1 MKEIITYAASIFV
14 GLSLGMIGAGGS
26 ILTVPV
32 FVFVLKIDPLVASVY
47 SMFVVGISSLAGGI
61 KAIFKKLVDIKTT
74 IVFGIPSVTGVLIA
88 RKFIYPTIPDQIFSI
103 GDYAVSK
110 KVLFMFCISTLMFTA
125 AFRMLSASPLN
136 TTVIHGDTK
145 VKTVYLLVQGFIVG
159 IITGLFGIGGGFLIV
174 PALYFWSRL
183 PMKAAVGTA
192 LLIIAMNSLFSF
204 STSFSDASIN
214 WMLLLR
220 FSLGSVIG
228 ILIGSRI
235 GEKIHGNY
243 LKIIFGWF
251 VMAVSFYIV
260 FKQFT
265 FHTG

>member
-1 MKEIITYAASIFV
+1 MKEIITYAASLFV

-32 FVFVLKIDPLVASVY
+32 FVFVLKIDPLVSSVY
-47 SMFVVGISSLAGGI
+47 SMFVVGISSLAGGV
-61 KAIFKKLVDIKTT
+61 KAIFNKLVDIKTT

-88 RKFIYPTIPDQIFSI
+88 RKFIYPSIPDQIFSI

-110 KVLFMFCISTLMFTA
+110 KILFMFCISSLMFTA
-125 AFRMLSASPLN
+125 AVRMLRSSPLN
-136 TTVIHGDTK
+136 AAAVHGNTQ
-145 VKTVYLLVQGFIVG
+145 VKTIFLLIQGFIVG

-204 STSFSDASIN
+204 STSYADAPIN

-220 FSLGSVIG
+220 FSLGAVIG

-235 GEKIHGNY
+235 GEKIPGNY

>member
-1 MKEIITYAASIFV
+1 MKELITYAASLFV
-14 GLSLGMIGAGGS
+14 GLLLGMIGAGGS

-32 FVFVLKIDPLVASVY
+32 FVFVLKMDPFVSSVY
-47 SMFVVGISSLAGGI
+47 SMFIVGISSLAGGI
-61 KAIFKKLVDIKTT
+61 KAIFNKLVDIKTT

-88 RKFIYPTIPDQIFSI
+88 RKFIYPSIPDQVFTI

-110 KVLFMFCISTLMFTA
+110 KILFMFCISSLMFTA
-125 AFRMLSASPLN
+125 AVSMLKASNLN
-136 TTVIHGDTK
+136 TTVIHGDSK
-145 VKTVYLLVQGFIVG
+145 VKTAFLLVQGLIVG

-183 PMKAAVGTA
+183 PMKKAVGTA

-204 STSFSDASIN
+204 STSYSELPIH
-214 WMLLLR
+214 WILLLR
-220 FSLGSVIG
+220 FSFGAVIG

-235 GEKIHGNY
+235 AEKIPGNY
-243 LKIIFGWF
+243 LRIIFGWF

>member
-1 MKEIITYAASIFV
+1 MKELITYAASLFV

-32 FVFVLKIDPLVASVY
+32 FVFVLKIDPLVSSVY

-61 KAIFKKLVDIKTT
+61 KALFNKLVDMKTT
-74 IVFGIPSVTGVLIA
+74 IVFGVPSVTGVLIA
-88 RKFIYPTIPDQIFSI
+88 RKFIYPSIPDQIFSI
-103 GDYAVSK
+103 GGYAVSK
-110 KVLFMFCISTLMFTA
+110 KILFMFCISSLMFA
-125 AFRMLSASPLN
+125 AAVRMLRASPLN
-136 TTVIHGDTK
+136 AATTHSDSE
-145 VKTVYLLVQGFIVG
+145 VKTWFLLVQGFIVG

-183 PMKAAVGTA
+183 SMKAAVGTA

-204 STSFSDASIN
+204 STSYAGTPIN
-214 WMLLLR
+214 WILLLR
-220 FSLGSVIG
+220 FSLGAVIG

-235 GEKIHGNY
+235 GEKIPGYY

>member
-1 MKEIITYAASIFV
+1 MKELIIYAASLFV
-14 GLSLGMIGAGGS
+14 GLLLGMIGAGGS

-32 FVFVLKIDPLVASVY
+32 FVFVLKIDPLVSSIY
-47 SMFVVGISSLAGGI
+47 SMFIVGISSLAGGI
-61 KAIFKKLVDIKTT
+61 KAIFKKLVDVKTT
-74 IVFGIPSVTGVLIA
+74 ILFGLPSVTGVLIA
-88 RKFIYPTIPDQIFSI
+88 RKFIYPAIPDQISSI
-103 GDYAVSK
+103 GDYVVSK
-110 KVLFMFCISTLMFTA
+110 KILFMICISSLMFTA
-125 AFRMLSASPLN
+125 AVRMLKAPSLN
-136 TTVIHGDTK
+136 TATVHGDTN
-145 VKTVYLLVQGFIVG
+145 VKTEFLVVQGFVVG

-204 STSFSDASIN
+204 STSYSETSIN
-214 WMLLLR
+214 WILLLR
-220 FSLGSVIG
+220 FSLGAVIG

-235 GEKIHGNY
+235 SEKIPGKY

-251 VMAVSFYIV
+251 VMAVSFYIL

>member
-1 MKEIITYAASIFV
+1 MKELITYAASLFV

-32 FVFVLKIDPLVASVY
+32 FVFVLKIDPLVSSIY
-47 SMFVVGISSLAGGI
+47 SMFIVGVSSLAGGI

-74 IVFGIPSVTGVLIA
+74 LVFGIPSVTGVLIA
-88 RKFIYPTIPDQIFSI
+88 RKFIYPAIPDQIFSI

-110 KVLFMFCISTLMFTA
+110 KILFMFCISSLMFTA
-125 AFRMLSASPLN
+125 AVRMLKASSRN
-136 TTVIHGDTK
+136 TAIIPGDTK
-145 VKTVYLLVQGFIVG
+145 VKTEFLLAQGFIVG

-183 PMKAAVGTA
+183 PMKKAVGTA

-204 STSFSDASIN
+204 STSYSESPIN
-214 WMLLLR
+214 WILLLR
-220 FSLGSVIG
+220 FSLGAVIG
-228 ILIGSRI
+228 IMIGSRI
-235 GEKIHGNY
+235 AEKIPGNS

-251 VMAVSFYIV
+251 VMAISFYIV

>member
-1 MKEIITYAASIFV
+1 MKDLITYAASLFV
-14 GLSLGMIGAGGS
+14 GLLLGMIGAGGS

-32 FVFVLKIDPLVASVY
+32 FVFVLKIDPLVSSVY
-47 SMFVVGISSLAGGI
+47 SMFIVGISSLAGGI
-61 KAIFKKLVDIKTT
+61 KAIFRKLVDINTT

-88 RKFIYPTIPDQIFSI
+88 RKFIYPSIPDLIFSI
-103 GDYAVSK
+103 GEYVVSRK
-110 KVLFMFCISTLMFTA
+110 ILFMICISTLMFTA
-125 AFRMLSASPLN
+125 AVRMLKAPTLHRATN
-136 TTVIHGDTK
+136 QADTK
-145 VKTVYLLVQGFIVG
+145 VKTGFLLIQGFIVG

-183 PMKAAVGTA
+183 PMKKAVGTA

-204 STSFSDASIN
+204 STSYAELPIN
-214 WMLLLR
+214 WILLLR
-220 FSLGSVIG
+220 FSLGAVIG

-235 GEKIHGNY
+235 SEKIPGNY
-243 LKIIFGWF
+243 LRIIFGWF